1 MLGST
6 WYDVIDRTDGSREIV
21 FSSKILDEAIEHA
34 EQLHQNKHQVYIN
47 EISIDLRGMLTL
59 EVIDNWD
66 GYVPYEVKY
75 DEEVVP
81 KKKTKKKKLSGKKT
95 FKF

>member
-1 MLGST
+1 MLGSK

-21 FSSKILDEAIEHA
+21 FSTKNVDEAIERA
-34 EQLHQNKHQVYIN
+34 EKLHNEDRQVYIN
-47 EISIDLRGMLTL
+47 EISIDLRGMLSL

-75 DEEVVP
+75 DEEVIP